1 MTQQKMRRCP
11 YGCILVNANIFKEI
25 DFYDFNMF
33 FNLVQI
39 CFLIKR
45 IFCRVSNFYLACVDL
60 PHSTLLKK
68 LITRNETTIIVKF
81 LLEVNFISSC

>member
-1 MTQQKMRRCP
+1 MTQQKMKRCP

-45 IFCRVSNFYLACVDL
+45 IFCKVCKMTKMISFIVTDFPLYLMVCVEF
-60 PHSTLLKK
+60 
-68 LITRNETTIIVKF
+68 IGVRGYF
-81 LLEVNFISSC
+81 LQGGK